1 MKKSAVEYRYLF
13 ISALAVIC
21 LCGLFLC
28 VPAYAKEDTSTVR
41 VGYYEDGDYMYRNA
55 AGEYIGYDFEF
66 LREISKLSDL
76 RYEIIDC
83 TSWENTYQLL
93 KEGQIDILPAVYKNA
108 EREQECLFSEQP
120 MCNIYTTLNV
130 RVDDTR
136 YSYEDFSAFQGMK
149 VGIIKD
155 SVDGENFKSYCT
167 ENNIALTVI
176 PYSETQDLLNA
187 LDDGTLDGVAITH
200 LGRNSTFRS
209 VAQFAPAPLYIAIS
223 KSRPDVAEAVN
234 SAMSTILLRDPNY
247 TMNLYNKYF
256 SVTNAQKPVFTKSE
270 LEYIASKKTV
280 SAVYDYMAP
289 PFSYTSPDNGGFAGI
304 AADLFSQIAENS
316 GLRFQFSPEVY
327 SLGLEKV
334 KNGRADVICSVAG
347 DYLWES
353 RNNLSTTRYYL
364 RSPTV
369 LIRKNTSA
377 PLAKIAMPQDYGA
390 TEAIISDYPDAD
402 VYYYSN
408 TEACLD
414 ALTENKVNAVF
425 ANSQVADYL
434 LSDASYAALSSTT
447 LSNYTIELS
456 IGVSNSADPRLFSI
470 LDKCIQYTSEENI
483 DAIVMENSIQPKAMT
498 VREFLTENAVTV
510 IAITVAVLGLIILL
524 LVYNLRSK
532 SKSNQQI
539 QNLLYRDT
547 LTGLDNLD
555 KFLAECGSLLK
566 SVPEGGYALIYSDI
580 NQFKTINDRYG
591 FTAGDQLLRAY
602 AQIIQES
609 VQEGEY
615 CARVSS
621 DNFVLLLKYR
631 DWETLCTRITD
642 IQKATDSW
650 IQRTGFPAPVLT
662 AFGVY
667 LVDKAEKQDVQLM
680 LDLANYARRSAK
692 NTSKSAIVLYDR
704 QMRQNTLLRKELTDR
719 LPAALSAHEFVPYFQ
734 PKVNMITGEI
744 IGSEALVRWD
754 HPERGLLAPGVFI
767 PVFEENGSIVEI
779 DWYIYEA
786 VCHTLRSWMDRG
798 LPVHP
803 VSCNFS
809 SIHFDHMDFTHR
821 VTALADRYGVP
832 HELLELEITESIIV
846 MNPKQVAA
854 QIASLREK
862 GFMTAIDDFGSGYSS
877 LGQLEQMTARVLK
890 LDRSFVQRGML
901 DEREQTVIANI
912 VNLAHDLGMR
922 IVCEGVETRQQANIL
937 IRLDCIYAQ
946 GFYYSKPIPLE
957 AFEQMLLKPPFEAI
971 NT

>member
-1 MKKSAVEYRYLF
+1 MIKNAAAHRYWF
-13 ISALAVIC
+13 ISALAVLC

-28 VPAYAKEDTSTVR
+28 FPAYAEESTTTVR

-66 LREISKLSDL
+66 LQEISKFSDL
-76 RYEIIDC
+76 RYDIVDGV
-83 TSWENTYQLL
+83 SWENTYQLL
-93 KEGQIDILPAVYKNA
+93 KEGKIDLLPAVYKNE

-130 RVDDTR
+130 RTDDTR
-136 YSYEDFSAFQGMK
+136 YSYEDFAAFQGMT

-155 SVDGENFKSYCT
+155 SVDGENFKSYCAQ
-167 ENNIALTVI
+167 NNIALTVI

-209 VAQFAPAPLYIAIS
+209 VAQFAPSPLYIAIS
-223 KSRPDVAEAVN
+223 KSRPDLAEAVN
-234 SAMSTILLRDPNY
+234 SAVSTILLRNPNY

-256 SVTNAQKPVFTKSE
+256 SVSNAQKPVFTKSE
-270 LEYIASKKTV
+270 LDYIAGKKTV
-280 SAVYDYMAP
+280 SAVYDLKAP
-289 PFSYTSPDNGGFAGI
+289 PFTYTNPDTGGFSGI
-304 AADLFSQIAENS
+304 VADLFEEIAESS
-316 GLRFQFSPEVY
+316 GLSFEFSPEVY
-327 SLGLEKV
+327 SLGLQKV
-334 KNGRADVICSVAG
+334 KTGRADVICSVAG

-353 RNNLSTTRYYL
+353 RNNLNTTRYYL

-369 LIRKNTSA
+369 LIRKNTSL
-377 PLAKIAMPQDYGA
+377 PLNKIAMPQDYGA
-390 TEAIISDYPDAD
+390 SESITSDYPNAEI
-402 VYYYSN
+402 YYYSN
-408 TEACLD
+408 TEACLN
-414 ALTENKVNAVF
+414 ALLENKVNAVF

-434 LSDASYAALSSTT
+434 LSEAPYTGLNTST

-456 IGVSNSADPRLFSI
+456 IGVSNAADPRLFSI
-470 LDKCIQYTSEENI
+470 LDKCIQYTSEESIN
-483 DAIVMENSIQPKAMT
+483 AIVMENSIKPEAMT
-498 VREFLTENAVTV
+498 VREFLSQNALSL
-510 IAITVAVLGLIILL
+510 IAITVAVSGLVILL
-524 LVYNLRSK
+524 LVYSLRSK
-532 SKSNQQI
+532 SKSNRQI

-566 SVPEGGYALIYSDI
+566 ASPDGGYALIYSDI

-602 AQIIQES
+602 AQIIQEALRD
-609 VQEGEY
+609 GER

-621 DNFVLLLKYR
+621 DNFVLLLRYTE
-631 DWETLCTRITD
+631 WEALCSRLTG
-642 IQKATDSW
+642 IQEATDRW
-650 IQRTGFPAPVLT
+650 IQRTGFPAPVIA

-667 LVDKAEKQDVQLM
+667 LVDKAENQDVQLM
-680 LDLANYARRSAK
+680 LDLANYARRNAK
-692 NTSKSAIVLYDR
+692 NTSQNTIVLYDS
-704 QMRQNTLLRKELTDR
+704 QMRQNALLRKELTDH
-719 LPAALSAHEFVPYFQ
+719 LSTALSAHEFVPYFQ

-744 IGSEALVRWD
+744 IGSEALVRWN
-754 HPERGLLAPGVFI
+754 HPEHGLLAPGIFI
-767 PVFEENGSIVEI
+767 PVFEENGSIVDI

-786 VCHTLRSWMDRG
+786 VCRALQSWMEQG
-798 LPVHP
+798 LPVYP

-809 SIHFDHMDFTHR
+809 SIHFDREGFTDR
-821 VTALADRYGVP
+821 VAALADRYGVP
-832 HELLELEITESIIV
+832 HSLLELEITESIIV
-846 MNPKQVAA
+846 THPKRVAG

-877 LGQLEQMTARVLK
+877 LGQLEQMAARVLK

-912 VNLAHDLGMR
+912 VNLAHDLGMQ
-922 IVCEGVETRQQANIL
+922 IVCEGVETRQQADIL
-937 IRLDCIYAQ
+937 TRLDCIYAQ
-946 GFYYSKPIPLE
+946 GFYYSKPVPQR
-957 AFEQMLLKPPFEAI
+957 AFEQMLLNPPFEGI
-971 NT
+971 GT